1 MKAIVYHNYGPVSNL
16 TIEEI
21 AKPAPGDNEVLIKV
35 QAAAVNSWD
44 WDLLKGTPFIVRL
57 AGGGLV
63 GPKRKILGCDVAG
76 TVEATG
82 RSVKRLQPGDEVVGD
97 VSGCHWG
104 TFAEYVC
111 ADEKVLAM
119 KPADLSFEEAAAVPQ
134 AGVLAWQGLLKY
146 GTIAKD
152 SKVLINGAGGGV
164 GTFAIQ
170 IAKMYGAQVTAV
182 DHLAKLE
189 MLRSLGADHVIDYT
203 QEDFTQ
209 NNQQYD
215 LILDV
220 MVRHSSGDYR
230 RVLGD
235 AGKLVMIGGNIP
247 RVFRIALGQSLNPFR
262 GRKKLGILAHQP
274 DRQDLE
280 ALMELMVAGK
290 VKPVIDRIYP
300 LSQVPEAVQYI
311 GDGHAKGKLIISL
324 DNKADL

>member
-1 MKAIVYHNYGPVSNL
+1 MKAIVYHNYGSVSNL
-16 TIEEI
+16 AMEEA
-21 AKPAPGDNEVLIKV
+21 AKPAPGDHEVLIKV
-35 QAAAVNSWD
+35 QAASVNSWD
-44 WDLLKGTPFIVRL
+44 WDLLKGMPLIVRL
-57 AGGGLV
+57 AGGGLLA
-63 GPKRKILGCDVAG
+63 PKRKILGCDVAG

-111 ADEKVLAM
+111 ADEEVLAL
-119 KPADLSFEEAAAVPQ
+119 KPADLRFEEAASVPQ

-146 GTIAKD
+146 GAVEKD

-182 DHLAKLE
+182 DHPAKLG

-209 NNQQYD
+209 NTKQYD

-220 MVRHSSGDYR
+220 MVRHSGRAYR

-235 AGKLVMIGGNIP
+235 TGKLVMIGGNIP
-247 RVFRIALGQSLNPFR
+247 RVFRITLGQLLNPFR
-262 GRKKLGILAHQP
+262 GAKKLGILAHQP
-274 DRQDLE
+274 DRKDLE
-280 ALMELMVAGK
+280 AVMELMVAGK

-300 LSQVPEAVQYI
+300 LSKVPEAMQYM
-311 GDGHAKGKLIISL
+311 GEGRAKGKLVIGL
-324 DNKADL
+324 NKEADL